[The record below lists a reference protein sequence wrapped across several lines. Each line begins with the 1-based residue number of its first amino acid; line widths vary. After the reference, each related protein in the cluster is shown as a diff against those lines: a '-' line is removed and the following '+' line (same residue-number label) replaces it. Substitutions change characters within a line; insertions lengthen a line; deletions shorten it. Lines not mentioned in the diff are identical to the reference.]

1 MGRPRKIQNQ
11 IPLDSDEDVSV
22 TAEKI
27 IESFSK
33 RNAEAPFYVIDPRS
47 RVVKRLW
54 TQEELSLHLARGWM
68 RNIHSKS
75 Y

>member
-1 MGRPRKIQNQ
+1 MARPRKIQNQ

-27 IESFSK
+27 VESLSK
-33 RNAEAPFYVIDPRS
+33 RNDEGPFWVIDPRS

-68 RNIHSKS
+68 RNG
-75 Y
+75 

>member
-1 MGRPRKIQNQ
+1 MARPRKIQNQ

-27 IESFSK
+27 VESLSK
-33 RNAEAPFYVIDPRS
+33 QKSDAIAEGPFYVIDPRS

-68 RNIHSKS
+68 RNG
-75 Y
+75 

>member
-1 MGRPRKIQNQ
+1 MARPRKIQNQ

-27 IESFSK
+27 VESFSK
-33 RNAEAPFYVIDPRS
+33 RNAEEIAEGPFWVIDPRS

-68 RNIHSKS
+68 RNG
-75 Y
+75 

>member
-1 MGRPRKIQNQ
+1 MARPRKIQNQ

-27 IESFSK
+27 VESFSK
-33 RNAEAPFYVIDPRS
+33 QKADAIAEGPFYVIDPRS

-54 TQEELSLHLARGWM
+54 TQEDLSLHLARGWM
-68 RNIHSKS
+68 RNG
-75 Y
+75 